1 MNTPDIIA
9 HRGSSRECLENT
21 LAAFTRA
28 LEQQVDGIE
37 LDVHGSAD
45 GHLVVHHDAVLQ
57 LQHGGGAAGGTAAIR
72 DLTLAELRVV
82 RLHGGHPIPL
92 LDEVFDLV
100 GTKATMYV
108 EVKAPRIEAA
118 VAALLD
124 RHPTVRAAVHSFD
137 HRIPAAVRAL
147 RPETAIGFLS
157 DSYPIDPVS
166 MLRPTVPD
174 ALWQSTWL
182 IDEALVKAAHA
193 NGAKV
198 IAWTEND
205 PARAHQLAAWA
216 VDGICTDVPA
226 TIRAA
231 FYSA

>member
-1 MNTPDIIA
+1 MHIPDIIA

-21 LAAFTRA
+21 LAAFSRA
-28 LEQQVDGIE
+28 LEQRADGIE

-57 LQHGGGAAGGTAAIR
+57 LEHGGGPGGTAAIR
-72 DLTLAELRVV
+72 ELTLTELRAA
-82 RLHGGHPIPL
+82 RLHGGHRVPL
-92 LDEVFDLV
+92 LDDVFDLV
-100 GTKATMYV
+100 GTHAIVYV
-108 EVKAPRIEAA
+108 EVKAPRVEAA

-124 RHPTVRAAVHSFD
+124 RHPLVRAAVHSFD
-137 HRIPAAVRAL
+137 HRIPAAVRAR
-147 RPETAIGFLS
+147 RPGTAIGFLS
-157 DSYPIDPVS
+157 DSYQIEPAG

-174 ALWQSTWL
+174 ALWQFTHL
-182 IDEALVKAAHA
+182 LDEALVMAAHER
-193 NGAKV
+193 GAKV

-205 PARAHQLAAWA
+205 PVRAHQLASWG

-231 FYSA
+231 FYPA

>member
-1 MNTPDIIA
+1 MRIPDIIA

-21 LAAFTRA
+21 LAAFARA
-28 LEQQVDGIE
+28 LEQQADGIE

-57 LQHGGGAAGGTAAIR
+57 LEHGGSAGGTAIICE
-72 DLTLAELRVV
+72 LTLTELRAA
-82 RLHGGHPIPL
+82 RLHGGHPVPL

-100 GTKATMYV
+100 GTKATVYV

-124 RHPTVRAAVHSFD
+124 RHPTVRAAVHAFD
-137 HRIPAAVRAL
+137 HRIPVAVRAL
-147 RPETAIGFLS
+147 RPGTAIGFLS
-157 DSYPIDPVS
+157 DSYLIEPAGV
-166 MLRPTVPD
+166 LRPTVPD
-174 ALWQSTWL
+174 ALWQYSQL
-182 IDEALVKAAHA
+182 IDEALVMAAHER
-193 NGAKV
+193 GATV

-205 PARAHQLAAWA
+205 PVRARLLASWG
-216 VDGICTDVPA
+216 VDGLCTDVPA

-231 FYSA
+231 FYTA